1 MSNTNQRKIIL
12 PITSTTEDDMI
23 DASSYFVEIFQDFR
37 KPYVKAN
44 QQYKMNIMQRVL
56 DRLEEDGASVWRRL
70 PEDDDASLEEIT
82 DPMKVKTQ
90 LLKAFAKHE
99 EHMRRQLHTT
109 SKLFD
114 TKPPAKRKPNRP
126 SVEATS
132 SICKKQKPPSPP
144 LGMIVSSA
152 ITTTTRHGR
161 RIRPP
166 AKHRDDNYDHY
177 DNQEEEEEEEQDH
190 SLTSSSKGWRLYQA
204 PSMVDSAPKEDLE
217 LFFNVFGHR
226 RVPPGWI
233 GNRELA
239 DYVSW
244 QRHLTRERALRY
256 HNSDELV
263 VSENEEDC
271 VSWKLMRTD
280 SEDEERYHVGTQEEE
295 GEWIV
300 V

>member
-1 MSNTNQRKIIL
+1 
-12 PITSTTEDDMI
+12 
-23 DASSYFVEIFQDFR
+23 
-37 KPYVKAN
+37 
-44 QQYKMNIMQRVL
+44 MNIMQRVL
-56 DRLEEDGASVWRRL
+56 DRLEEDGASVWKRLL
-70 PEDDDASLEEIT
+70 PEDGGDVSLQEIT
-82 DPMKVKTQ
+82 DCSMKVKTH
-90 LLKAFAKHE
+90 LLKAFAKYE
-99 EHMRRQLHTT
+99 EHMRQQQHTT
-109 SKLFD
+109 SKLFES
-114 TKPPAKRKPNRP
+114 KPPAKRKQPNNRP
-126 SVEATS
+126 SMEAAATS
-132 SICKKQKPPSPP
+132 SICKKQKQPPPSPP

-166 AKHRDDNYDHY
+166 AKHRDDNYDHH
-177 DNQEEEEEEEQDH
+177 DNQEEEEEEEEEQDH
-190 SLTSSSKGWRLYQA
+190 SLTSSSKEWRLYQA
-204 PSMVDSAPKEDLE
+204 PSLVDSAPKEDLE
-217 LFFNVFGHR
+217 LFFQVFGHR

-244 QRHLTRERALRY
+244 QRHLARERALRY

-280 SEDEERYHVGTQEEE
+280 SEDQERYHVDAQEED